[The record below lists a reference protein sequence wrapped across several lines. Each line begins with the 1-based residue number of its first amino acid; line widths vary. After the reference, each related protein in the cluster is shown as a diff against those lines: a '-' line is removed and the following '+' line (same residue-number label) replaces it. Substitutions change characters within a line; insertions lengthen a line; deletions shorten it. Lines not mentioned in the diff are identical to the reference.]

1 VSPHS
6 WDRQQ
11 LKVGVPTVVL
21 ITAPSWTPRVWDK
34 PPSAV
39 EARTMGWYQAVV
51 FGAELARHTDSA
63 VPPVA
68 FEQGERLCAR
78 GIAPAAARVVLRVHR
93 S

>member
-1 VSPHS
+1 
-6 WDRQQ
+6 
-11 LKVGVPTVVL
+11 
-21 ITAPSWTPRVWDK
+21 
-34 PPSAV
+34 
-39 EARTMGWYQAVV
+39 MGWYQAVV